1 MTKESNL
8 QVTFS
13 RRRFAPFKKTRELC
27 TLCGA
32 ETVMII
38 FSLGKKV
45 YSFGQSSIESIIDQ
59 FLTWNRLPNFDALQL
74 LEAHHSANV
83 CDLNMQLTQV
93 LNQLECEKIAVKH
106 LQ

>member
-1 MTKESNL
+1 MAPMRKSKGRQKFEMTKMSKESNL

-45 YSFGQSSIESIIDQ
+45 YSFGQSSIESIID
-59 FLTWNRLPNFDALQL
+59 
-74 LEAHHSANV
+74 
-83 CDLNMQLTQV
+83 
-93 LNQLECEKIAVKH
+93 
-106 LQ
+106 